1 MKDAKFIELLNLYV
15 DHQITAEDA
24 ALLETEI
31 QRSPERRRIY
41 REYCQMQ
48 KACAILA
55 ENFATPSRAGG
66 GKVVDF
72 PRARRSRM
80 TFATYAMGAL
90 AAAACVAVVF
100 VQRARFTETDVVATP
115 ASSAVARN
123 IAASAPVPA
132 AAAAATTLVSTRPAL
147 QPAFGGLVRQE
158 SPVNTSLAASVP
170 LDWMNRVQ
178 LQRVPAQDLW
188 FESRPA
194 EQPGELVFRSQRSN
208 DAQTTLAAFR
218 FQR

>member
-24 ALLETEI
+24 ALLEVEI
-31 QRSPERRRIY
+31 QRSPDRRRIY

-72 PRARRSRM
+72 PRAGRSRL

-90 AAAACVAVVF
+90 AAAACLAVVF
-100 VQRARFTETDVVATP
+100 VQRGRFAGNDVLASPVSTSAAGNVA
-115 ASSAVARN
+115 S
-123 IAASAPVPA
+123 VPA
-132 AAAAATTLVSTRPAL
+132 PAAIAPAANPGSARPAL

-158 SPVNTSLAASVP
+158 SAVDTSLAASVP

-194 EQPGELVFRSQRSN
+194 TQPGELVFRSQRPN
-208 DAQTTLAAFR
+208 EAQTTLAAFR

>member
-24 ALLETEI
+24 SLLEVEI

-48 KACAILA
+48 KACNLLA
-55 ENFATPSRAGG
+55 ENFATTTPAG

-72 PRARRSRM
+72 PRATRSRM
-80 TFATYAMGAL
+80 TLATYTMGAL
-90 AAAACVAVVF
+90 AAAACLAVVF
-100 VQRARFTETDVVATP
+100 VQRGRFAETELAASP
-115 ASSAVARN
+115 ASSAIMSNVATSLPP
-123 IAASAPVPA
+123 AASVAVVP
-132 AAAAATTLVSTRPAL
+132 TLVSARPAL
-147 QPAFGGLVRQE
+147 QPAFGGLGRQE
-158 SPVNTSLAASVP
+158 SAVNTSLVASVP

-178 LQRVPAQDLW
+178 LQRVPAQDIW
-188 FESRPA
+188 FESRPSA
-194 EQPGELVFRSQRSN
+194 QPGDLVFRSPRSTE
-208 DAQTTLAAFR
+208 AQTTLAAFR